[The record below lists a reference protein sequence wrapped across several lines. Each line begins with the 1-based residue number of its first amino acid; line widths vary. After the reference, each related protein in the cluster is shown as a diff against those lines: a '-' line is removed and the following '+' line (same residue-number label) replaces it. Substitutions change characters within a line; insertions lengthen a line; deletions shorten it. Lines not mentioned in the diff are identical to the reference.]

1 LFQGIDASGSVTG
14 AIKTTEPP
22 ASGGIALRYAAFIR
36 NLRDAIDARIRERF
50 DGDERAIA
58 TALLTG
64 RRDAITTPVDDAAAI
79 IGLLR
84 DRMRT
89 FDELSDKWEVAVF
102 MLPNPP
108 DSMARRRRSHRKP
121 NRQRLVAR
129 ARRRPRQ
136 QLARAFEPAFALSDA
151 PAREVSAAPG
161 NEP

>member
-1 LFQGIDASGSVTG
+1 M
-14 AIKTTEPP
+14 
-22 ASGGIALRYAAFIR
+22 RYAAFMQ
-36 NLRDAIDARIRERF
+36 NLRDAIDARIRERL

-64 RRDAITTPVDDAAAI
+64 RRDAITTPVNDAAAI

-84 DRMRT
+84 DRIRT

-108 DSMARRRRSHRKP
+108 DSMARRRRSHWKP

-129 ARRRPRQ
+129 VRRRPRQ
-136 QLARAFEPAFALSDA
+136 QLARAFEPAFAL
-151 PAREVSAAPG
+151 PGARARGAHVAPG
-161 NEP
+161 IEL